1 MRGILAKKK
10 RKIVADWKP
19 SDIECV
25 IALDTTHM
33 SAGIDAMR
41 EALREAT
48 KDTPSPEEIKSGKLN
63 TFVEGDVKT
72 RHEMPTIYEAVVC
85 GSSLQASMAMDRDF
99 YSKFIGCLDAKKI
112 VSTNEI
118 IVKDCAGQIVIKY
131 ISLNSKSLDTYQFR
145 NISIDSTAIIPGNKK
160 KLNRV
165 INILMDGQLAVYNV

>member
-25 IALDTTHM
+25 IDLDTTRM

-48 KDTPSPEEIKSGKLN
+48 KDIPSLEEIK
-63 TFVEGDVKT
+63 FVEGGVKAQY
-72 RHEMPTIYEAVVC
+72 EIPTIYEAVVC
-85 GSSLQASMAMDRDF
+85 GSSLQASTAMDRDF
-99 YSKFIGCLDAKKI
+99 YSKFIDCPDVKKI

-131 ISLNSKSLDTYQFR
+131 ISLNSKNLDTYQFR